1 MKHLISITAF
11 LLAAIYLHAQ
21 NYPDPEF
28 TNEVYYLKK
37 DSVHSLVR
45 LEKTSAKLEGKSK
58 GAGFGGYENGYVL
71 DGDKSAVRLSNG
83 SKVSFVFATGSAG
96 AGSSN
101 SSAYRDSIMKANG
114 ADPTMMSGM
123 ASMTDPA
130 NTINLYKAD
139 LAKGKRKILM
149 QKVGGA
155 FGGGKVQSSDK
166 YTFSVKKVRDGYWEL
181 VVDKPLPKGEYAFT
195 LAAYMNTG
203 AMDGSTT
210 LFTFGID

>member
-1 MKHLISITAF
+1 MKHLINVTAF
-11 LLAAIYLHAQ
+11 LLAVFYLQAQ
-21 NYPDPEF
+21 KYPDPEF

-37 DSVHSLVR
+37 DSAHSLVR

-71 DGDKSAVRLSNG
+71 DGDKSAVRFSNG
-83 SKVSFVFATGSAG
+83 TNVSFVFATGTAA
-96 AGSSN
+96 AGSSI
-101 SSAYRDSIMKANG
+101 SAAQRDSIMRANG
-114 ADPTMMSGM
+114 GDPSMMSGM
-123 ASMTDPA
+123 SSMTDPA

-139 LAKGKRKILM
+139 MAKGKRKILM

-166 YTFSVKKVRDGYWEL
+166 YTFSVKKVRDGYLEL

-195 LAAYMNTG
+195 LMSYNAA

-210 LFTFGID
+210 LFTFGVD

>member
-1 MKHLISITAF
+1 MKHSITITAF
-11 LLAAIYLHAQ
+11 LFAVFYLQAQ
-21 NYPDPEF
+21 KYPDPEF

-71 DGDKSAVRLSNG
+71 DGDKSTVRFSNG
-83 SKVSFVFATGSAG
+83 SNVSFVFATGNTG

-101 SSAYRDSIMKANG
+101 SSAQRDSIIRANG
-114 ADPTMMSGM
+114 GDPSMMSGM

-130 NTINLYKAD
+130 NTISLYKAD
-139 LAKGKRKILM
+139 MAKGKRKILM

-195 LAAYMNTG
+195 LMSYNAA

-210 LFTFGID
+210 LFTFGVD